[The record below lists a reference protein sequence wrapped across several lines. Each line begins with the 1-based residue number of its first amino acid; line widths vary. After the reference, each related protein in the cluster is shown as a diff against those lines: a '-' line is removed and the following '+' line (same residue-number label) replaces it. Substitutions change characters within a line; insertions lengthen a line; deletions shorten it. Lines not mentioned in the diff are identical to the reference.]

1 MQLAADPQ
9 GEFEVPLPPERASI
23 VREQVQ
29 ATLYLP
35 WLYSTAYGRC
45 KPRWAGYGYT
55 YHGSTKHGPTHYAST
70 YYGRCKPCWAGWTTV
85 SSARS
90 RPT

>member
-9 GEFEVPLPPERASI
+9 GEFEVPLPPERAST

-35 WLYSTAYGRC
+35 WLYSTD
-45 KPRWAGYGYT
+45 
-55 YHGSTKHGPTHYAST
+55 
-70 YYGRCKPCWAGWTTV
+70 
-85 SSARS
+85 
-90 RPT
+90 